1 MGDRIES
8 TTTELAVM
16 PRYLVGLFVVC
27 AAVASGLV
35 DDATEHRELT
45 QSLGPVELSE
55 AETMVQTGAGELQ
68 KAKAH
73 VGLRKGKKKAAPG
86 KVTKADFPKNN
97 VCYLYGNDVNKP
109 GGNPCPSLQA
119 VASGGKPATQSNQC
133 ATLPSYAQYK
143 VQGKKYKLAGK
154 KLCCPPSWKLGSTGS
169 ACKGS
174 KDAWKTLSSGSGS
187 SSSAPSSSGSSSAP
201 SSGSASGKRKGKRN
215 APPGSG
221 SSRAP

>member
-68 KAKAH
+68 KAA
-73 VGLRKGKKKAAPG
+73 R
-86 KVTKADFPKNN
+86 
-97 VCYLYGNDVNKP
+97 
-109 GGNPCPSLQA
+109 
-119 VASGGKPATQSNQC
+119 
-133 ATLPSYAQYK
+133 
-143 VQGKKYKLAGK
+143 
-154 KLCCPPSWKLGSTGS
+154 
-169 ACKGS
+169 
-174 KDAWKTLSSGSGS
+174 GSGS
-187 SSSAPSSSGSSSAP
+187 SSSPSSGSASGSRKGRKGKTNAAPGSGSSSAP
-201 SSGSASGKRKGKRN
+201 SSGSASGSRKGRK
-215 APPGSG
+215 G
-221 SSRAP
+221 